1 MLEQLDFESPVP
13 IYTQIEKQVRFG
25 IASGRL
31 KSGDPLP
38 SARELAERF
47 GVNVNTVMKAYRDL
61 QIMGYVYNRRTAGI
75 FIAKDCEE
83 RCRADVHQQIFLQL
97 SEVAANAK
105 SAGMTRQEITETVE
119 KAFGE

>member
-1 MLEQLDFESPVP
+1 MFEQLDFESPVP

-38 SARELAERF
+38 SAKELAERF

-61 QIMGYVYNRRTAGI
+61 RIMGCVIPQRTVGV
-75 FIAKDCEE
+75 FIAKDCSDTLKPAKANTE
-83 RCRADVHQQIFLQL
+83 AMDVR
-97 SEVAANAK
+97 ECV
-105 SAGMTRQEITETVE
+105 
-119 KAFGE
+119 